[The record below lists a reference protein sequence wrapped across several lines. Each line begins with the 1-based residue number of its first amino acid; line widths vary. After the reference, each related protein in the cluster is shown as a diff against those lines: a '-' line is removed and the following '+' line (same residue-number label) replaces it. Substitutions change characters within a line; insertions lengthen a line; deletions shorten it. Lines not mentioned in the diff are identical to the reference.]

1 VPIAI
6 VSIGALFPG
15 APTTE
20 AFWRDI
26 VEGRDRLTEVPR
38 THWLARD
45 HFDPAPGT
53 PDKVYTTRGGFLSDV
68 DFSPMEFGLPPS
80 TIPATDTCQLLGL
93 VVAKRVLAEA
103 TRGRW
108 ESMDRSRISVLL
120 GVASATEL
128 CAHMAGR
135 LQIPVVEAAMRA
147 AGIPDDDSRRV
158 RAALEACYVP
168 WQENTFPGLLGNV
181 VAGRIANRFDLG
193 GTNAVLDAACAGSLA
208 ALDMAVQELSLGIAD
223 LVITGGVDTLNDIL
237 MFMCFAQT
245 GALSRSG
252 DCRPF
257 SKDADGTMLGEGI
270 GLFALRRLADA
281 ERDGDPIYAVI
292 RGVGASSD
300 GRETSIYAP
309 LAAGQVR
316 ALERAYVQAGVSAS
330 TVGLVEA
337 HGTGTVAGDA
347 TELAALREVYERAGA
362 SPKQTAIGSVKGQ
375 IGHTKAAAGAAGLA
389 KAALALHHKVFPP
402 TIKVGAP
409 LPALADSSCP
419 FYASTSVRPWIAS
432 GPRRAA
438 VSALGFGGTNFHVVL
453 EEHVGPTPR
462 PQRLR
467 ALPAELVLLGAPD
480 AAALAAR
487 CRDEAA
493 RLGDPGALVHLA
505 KRSQLAF
512 DAASPLR
519 LALVAASE
527 EALADLLRRA
537 ADALESGRAFA
548 VRGCSFG
555 EGAAAGPVALLFPGQ
570 GSQSVGMG
578 SDLAVHFDDAR
589 AVWDEAAALDV
600 FAEEGL
606 HDRVFPPPAL
616 SDEERDAQAER
627 LKATAWA
634 QPALS
639 CASLAMLRLC
649 RRVGLSPVAVGG
661 HSLGEITALAAGGA
675 LDTLDAIRLAR
686 TRGTLMEAAS
696 RGAEGAMIA
705 VTADGA
711 RIEALLARY
720 RLPVTLA
727 NYNSPRQLVISGER
741 AAIETLTARLGEEG
755 VAVQRLAV
763 ATAFHSPLVER
774 ACAPL
779 RRALEEVALA
789 PAVVPVYSNVT
800 AAPYPADPGA
810 MRDQLASAV
819 ALPVRFVEQVEAMYA
834 AGARTFVEVG
844 PGRVLTQLVGRCLE
858 GRPHIAV
865 ALERPGENGVT
876 AFFHALGQLAVAGVA
891 LDFASLWE
899 DQVLPADPASR
910 PAMKHVV
917 RLNGANFGKPYP
929 AAAEQ
934 ALAHA
939 RPPSTRVTMSEPPKP
954 PPPPPETADLLTA
967 VREMQAPL
975 IAAQMEYEKVMAE
988 SHAAFLRAVEASYA
1002 ALSGSLGVPL
1012 APVAS
1017 IAPVTPIA
1025 RVAASPVAPPPAIP
1039 SPPAVMHA
1047 PPPAA
1052 QSNGSGHVHVRGPE
1066 PVRPRVEPAKPV
1078 LSTLAELLPLVRSVV
1093 AEKTGYPIEMIDPT
1107 MDLASDLGIDSIKRV
1122 EILSA
1127 LRARAPGLPTIEPAQ
1142 LGKLRTLAEIVRFLE
1157 AGSHEPSRTSA
1168 SATPT
1173 PAPETRRRAEI
1184 ARFVVESKPSPAIG
1198 LAAPGLFGDGVL
1210 AVIPDDQGIAA
1221 LVCAKLNDHGIRAE
1235 ASALVPP
1242 DARGIVFLS
1251 GLSTAA
1257 TLDDALRIERD
1268 AFEAARVLARR
1279 AKEGGKL
1286 FVTVQ
1291 DTGGDLGLSGSSG
1304 DRAWL
1309 AGLAALTKTAAEE
1322 WPGSCARAIDIDR
1335 GGRDPKQIADA
1346 IVHELL
1352 MGGSEREV
1360 GLAADGARCTL
1371 VGTPRPHLAK
1381 GKPVLGEGDVVV
1393 VSGGARGVTAACAIA
1408 LAAAIKPR
1416 LVLIG
1421 RTALVS
1427 EPARFQGVVGD
1438 AELKRAALEA
1448 AQASG
1453 TSTAPRDIAREVERV
1468 LAVREVRATLARL
1481 TALGIE
1487 ARYDALDVRDAGAL
1501 GSLLAEV
1508 RAAWGPVRGL
1518 VHGAGVLA
1526 DALLENRSDATQF
1539 DRVFD
1544 TKVRGLAALLGATAT
1559 DPLAWICL
1567 FSSAAARAGN
1577 AGQADYAMANEILNK
1592 VAAAEARRRGEGTR
1606 VVSIGW
1612 GPWDGGMVTPALAR
1626 HFESRGIGLIP
1637 LEEGAAAFVREAD
1650 GLANGALEGPS
1661 SAEVVLGSAHL
1672 ATPASRRG
1680 EVWID
1685 SVTAPHLEDHR
1696 VRGTVVLPVVQA
1708 IEWFAR
1714 IAAPGP
1720 FSLHDV
1726 HVRRGVLLPA
1736 YGREGE
1742 RAEIVATPASDGVSL
1757 ELKDA
1762 SGGVRIVAR
1771 AGAASAHV
1779 PPAPLGAG
1787 GIARDGALNGPLYG
1801 PDRLFHGP
1809 QFQVLDELHALS
1821 PEGGHASV
1829 KGTLDRGWSGGPWR
1843 TDAAAIDGALQLALL
1858 SSLAAGMG
1866 PTLPLRIAEV
1876 SASEPPSSGPIACVV
1891 EMRSRTAER
1900 AIFDAWL
1907 TGPRGE
1913 PVASLRGI
1921 EMFLAPSGT

>member
-1 VPIAI
+1 MAADPIAI

-38 THWLARD
+38 THWLADD

-53 PDKVYTTRGGFLSDV
+53 PDKVYTTRGGFLPDV

-80 TIPATDTCQLLGL
+80 TLPATDTCQLLAL

-147 AGIPDDDSRRV
+147 AGVPEDESRRV

-208 ALDMAVQELSLGIAD
+208 AVDMAVQELSLGIAD

-257 SKDADGTMLGEGI
+257 SQDADGTMLGEGI

-300 GRETSIYAP
+300 GRGTSIYAP
-309 LAAGQVR
+309 LAAGQAR
-316 ALERAYVQAGVSAS
+316 ALERAYAHAGVSPR

-347 TELAALREVYERAGA
+347 TELEALRDVYERGGA
-362 SPKQTAIGSVKGQ
+362 RAKQTAIGSVKGQ

-402 TIKVGAP
+402 TIKVGSP
-409 LPALADSSCP
+409 LPSLAAPGSP
-419 FYASTSVRPWIAS
+419 FYASTAVRPWIEGA

-438 VSALGFGGTNFHVVL
+438 VSALGFGGTNFHLVL
-453 EEHVGPTPR
+453 EEHRGLTPSPSR
-462 PQRLR
+462 MRT
-467 ALPAELVLLGAPD
+467 LPAELVLLSAPD

-493 RLGDPGALVHLA
+493 RLREPGALVHLA

-512 DAASPLR
+512 DAASPVR
-519 LALVAASE
+519 LALVAGSE
-527 EALADLLRRA
+527 DELAELLNRA
-537 ADALESGRAFA
+537 ADAVESGHARAL
-548 VRGCSFG
+548 RGCSFG
-555 EGAAAGPVALLFPGQ
+555 EGRSAGPVAFLFPGQ

-578 SDLAVHFDDAR
+578 SDLAIHFDDAR
-589 AVWDEAAALDV
+589 AAWDEAAALDI
-600 FAEEGL
+600 FKEEGL
-606 HDRVFPPPAL
+606 HERVFPPPAL
-616 SDEERDAQAER
+616 SDEERDAQAAR
-627 LKATAWA
+627 LTATAWA
-634 QPALS
+634 QPALC

-649 RRVGLSPVAVGG
+649 RRLGLEPVAVGG
-661 HSLGEITALAAGGA
+661 HSLGEIAALAAGGA
-675 LDTLDAIRLAR
+675 LSPLDAIRLAR

-705 VTADGA
+705 VTADRAGV
-711 RIEALLARY
+711 EALLARSP
-720 RLPVTLA
+720 LPVTLA
-727 NYNSPRQLVISGER
+727 NHNSPRQLVISGER
-741 AAIETLTARLGEEG
+741 AAIEALAKHLAGEG
-755 VAVQRLAV
+755 IAAQRLAV
-763 ATAFHSPLVER
+763 ATAFHSPLVEP

-779 RRALEEVALA
+779 RRALDDVALA
-789 PAVVPVYSNVT
+789 PPAVPVYSNVT

-810 MRDQLASAV
+810 VRDQLASAV

-834 AGARTFVEVG
+834 AGARTFVELG

-858 GRPHIAV
+858 GRPHVAV
-865 ALERPGENGVT
+865 ALDRPGDHGVT
-876 AFFHALGQLAVAGVA
+876 AFLHGLGQLAAAGVA
-891 LDFASLWE
+891 LDFAPLWE
-899 DQVLPADPASR
+899 GQALPPDPASR
-910 PAMKHVV
+910 PVVKHTV

-934 ALAHA
+934 ALSHA
-939 RPPSTRVTMSEPPKP
+939 RPTSTSPSTRVAMSEPPKSPQP
-954 PPPPPETADLLTA
+954 PSDTADLFTS
-967 VREMQAPL
+967 VRELQAPL
-975 IAAQMEYEKVMAE
+975 IAAQMEYEKAMAE

-1002 ALSGSLGVPL
+1002 TLSGSLGVPL
-1012 APVAS
+1012 APFAA
-1017 IAPVTPIA
+1017 IAPVAVAAPIA
-1025 RVAASPVAPPPAIP
+1025 PVANGSAAPSPAI
-1039 SPPAVMHA
+1039 MHA
-1047 PPPAA
+1047 PSKAPAPPT
-1052 QSNGSGHVHVRGPE
+1052 NGKGHVHAPAPE
-1066 PVRPRVEPAKPV
+1066 AVRPPIVPTTPV
-1078 LSTLAELLPLVRSVV
+1078 LPSAEELLPLLCSVV
-1093 AEKTGYPIEMIDPT
+1093 AAVTGYPVEMVDPK
-1107 MDLASDLGIDSIKRV
+1107 MDLAYDLGIDSIKRV
-1122 EILSA
+1122 EILAA
-1127 LRARAPGLPTIEPAQ
+1127 LRERAPNLPAIDPAR
-1142 LGKLRTLAEIVRFLE
+1142 LGKLRTLEDIVRSLQGDPGE
-1157 AGSHEPSRTSA
+1157 
-1168 SATPT
+1168 
-1173 PAPETRRRAEI
+1173 PAPSPTQETRPAAEI
-1184 ARFVVESKPSPAIG
+1184 ARYVVEPRPSPAMG
-1198 LAAPGLFGDGVL
+1198 VAAPGLFGDGVL
-1210 AVIPDDQGIAA
+1210 AVIPDDRGIAP
-1221 LVCAKLNDHGIRAE
+1221 LVCAELEGRGIRAE
-1235 ASALVPP
+1235 VVAAVPP
-1242 DARGIVFLS
+1242 EGRGVLFLG
-1251 GLSTAA
+1251 GLSDPP

-1268 AFEAARVLARR
+1268 AFEAARVFARR

-1309 AGLAALTKTAAEE
+1309 AGLAALAKTAAEE
-1322 WPGSCARAIDIDR
+1322 WPTSCARAIDIER
-1335 GGRDPKQIADA
+1335 GGREAGPIAQA
-1346 IVHELL
+1346 IVNELL
-1352 MGGSEREV
+1352 AGGSEREV
-1360 GLAADGARCTL
+1360 GLSANGARHTL
-1371 VGTPRPHLAK
+1371 VTAQKPHLAA
-1381 GKPVLGEGDVVV
+1381 GESVLREGDVVV

-1408 LAAAIKPR
+1408 LAGAVKPR
-1416 LVLIG
+1416 FVLIG
-1421 RTALVS
+1421 RTALTD
-1427 EPARFQGVVGD
+1427 EPARFQGLVGD

-1448 AQASG
+1448 ARETGASI
-1453 TSTAPRDIAREVERV
+1453 APRDIAREVERIT
-1468 LAVREVRATLARL
+1468 AAREARATLARL
-1481 TALGIE
+1481 AELGIE
-1487 ARYDALDVRDAGAL
+1487 ARYEAVDVRNVGAL
-1501 GSLLAEV
+1501 EALLTDV
-1508 RAAWGPVRGL
+1508 RAGWGPVRGL

-1526 DALLENRSDATQF
+1526 DALLE
-1539 DRVFD
+1539 DRPDGAQLDGVLD
-1544 TKVRGLAALLGATAT
+1544 TKVRGLAALLGATEA

-1592 VAAAEARRRGEGTR
+1592 VAAAEARRRGERAR

-1626 HFESRGIGLIP
+1626 HFASRGIGLIP
-1637 LEEGAAAFVREAD
+1637 LEEGAAAFVREACRAD
-1650 GLANGALEGPS
+1650 GL
-1661 SAEVVLGSAHL
+1661 SAEVLLGSAHL
-1672 ATPASRRG
+1672 ASAAASRRG

-1685 SVTAPHLEDHR
+1685 AATLPHLEDHR
-1696 VRGTVVLPVVQA
+1696 VRGTVVLPVVMA
-1708 IEWFAR
+1708 VEWFAR
-1714 IAAPGP
+1714 MAAPGP
-1720 FSLHDV
+1720 VSLRDV
-1726 HVRRGVLLPA
+1726 HVRRGVMIPA
-1736 YGREGE
+1736 YGRAGE
-1742 RAEIVATPASDGVSL
+1742 RAEIVATPAADGASL
-1757 ELKDA
+1757 ELKDS
-1762 SGGVRIVAR
+1762 SGDVRIVAR

-1779 PPAPLGAG
+1779 PEPPHRTG
-1787 GIARDGALNGPLYG
+1787 GIALDGPLYG

-1809 QFQVLDELHALS
+1809 AFQVIAELHALA
-1821 PEGGHASV
+1821 PEGARASL
-1829 KGTLDRGWSGGPWR
+1829 KGTFDLGWRGGPWR
-1843 TDAAAIDGALQLALL
+1843 TDPAAIDGALQLALL

-1876 SASEPPSSGPIACVV
+1876 IAYEPPARGPIACVV
-1891 EMRSRTAER
+1891 ELQSRAAER
-1900 AIFDAWL
+1900 ATFDAWL

-1913 PVASLRGI
+1913 AVAVLRGI
-1921 EMFLAPSGT
+1921 EMFLAPSGTG